1 MAGSTASS
9 PRVGVIGLG
18 QMGGG
23 VARNLARAGL
33 LRSVWDVAPSALAP
47 FEARDAS
54 PVAAS
59 PGALAKRCDVVIF
72 VVPSSTEIEACLDG
86 PDGLLS
92 DASADQ
98 VLIDLTTS
106 HPDDTRRLALK
117 VEEARRAYL
126 DAGMSGGAQAADEGQ
141 LALMFG
147 GDADAFARCTPAL
160 EAIANMD
167 KVFHV
172 GPSGAGHAMK
182 LVHNMICHTIFMAT
196 AEGCRVAEKA
206 GIDLAT
212 AVDVINNGNARS
224 FVSEFRFPRHI
235 LSGNW
240 DARSRVANLEK
251 DLAMGVAM
259 AGSLGATAAFSG
271 QTLALLE
278 RAVKQGMSDLD
289 FSRLYQEFDRLSVP
303 IDDRS
308 D

>member
-1 MAGSTASS
+1 MTGSVTSL
-9 PRVGVIGLG
+9 PRTGVIGLG

-23 VARNLARAGL
+23 VARNLASAGL
-33 LRSVWDVAPSALAP
+33 LQSVWDVAAPALEP
-47 FEARDAS
+47 FEAQDAS
-54 PVAAS
+54 LVASS
-59 PGALAKRCDVVIF
+59 PHALAQRCDIVIF
-72 VVPSSTEIEACLDG
+72 VVPSSKEIEACLDG
-86 PDGLLS
+86 ADGLF
-92 DASADQ
+92 AHTATDQ

-106 HPDDTRRLALK
+106 HPDDTRKLALK
-117 VEEARRAYL
+117 AKDAGRVYL
-126 DAGMSGGAQAADEGQ
+126 DAGMSGGAHSADEGR

-147 GDADAFARCTPAL
+147 GDAEAFDRCTPVI
-160 EAIANMD
+160 EVIANLD

-212 AVDVINNGNARS
+212 AIDVINNGNARS

-251 DLAMGVAM
+251 DLAMGVDL
-259 AGSLGATAAFSG
+259 AGSLGVATAFSG

-278 RAVKQGMSDLD
+278 RAVKMDMSELD
-289 FSRLYQEFDRLSVP
+289 FSRLYQEFDRLSQDV
-303 IDDRS
+303 DDAS